1 MPQMT
6 PDETRTFLNE
16 PHIAHL
22 VTQRPDGSPHVA
34 PVWYEYR
41 DDIFVII
48 AMESAQKI
56 RNLKANNM
64 ASISVASE
72 DEPYRYVLAEGAME
86 ISDVG
91 FDEVGP
97 RIAGRY
103 KGAEGGAAYA
113 DELKREDKM
122 VVLTMTP
129 RRVVTYLSD

>member
-1 MPQMT
+1 MPKMS
-6 PDETRTFLNE
+6 PEETLAFLEE

-22 VTQRPDGSPHVA
+22 VTLRPDGSPHVA

-41 DDIFVII
+41 NDEFLVI

-56 RNLKANNM
+56 KNLRVNST

-86 ISDVG
+86 IRDSG

-103 KGAEGGAAYA
+103 KGAKGGAVYA
-113 DELKREDKM
+113 EELKREDKM
-122 VVLTMTP
+122 LVLTMKP
-129 RRVVTYLSD
+129 RRIVSYLSD